1 MDDHAHTDVPRIRWT
16 DTHPES
22 SVDTLVREEPLELRV
37 GGIPIAVVMR
47 SPGHDLELARGF
59 MLTERVVSN
68 AEQITAVRHCT
79 TVTDP
84 DAEDNVVQVTLRS
97 DVEVDFARLRRNM
110 YASSSCGIC
119 GKATLDMALA
129 HAPPLPPDDL
139 TLSPEALY
147 LLPDKLRQ
155 QQKVFD
161 RTGGLHAAAL
171 FDEAGTLLVARE
183 DIGRHNA
190 VDKTIGW
197 AATENL
203 LPLSRATMMVSGR
216 LSYEIVQKALAA
228 RIPILAAVSAPSS
241 LAVQLATRGGLTIV
255 AFLRGRSASV
265 YCGEQRIRTDQSG
278 VGDPRA

>member
-16 DTHPES
+16 DTDAES

-59 MLTERVVSN
+59 MLTERVVSSP
-68 AEQITAVRHCT
+68 EQITAVRHCT

-119 GKATLDMALA
+119 GKATLDAALS

-147 LLPDKLRQ
+147 LLPDKLRE

-171 FDEAGTLLVARE
+171 FDETGTLLVARE

-265 YCGEQRIRTDQSG
+265 YCGEQRICRDQ
-278 VGDPRA
+278 